1 VKRLPLFI
9 FSALFFCVSIPAAAH
24 AAQLSYVSD
33 LITDSRPAY
42 PANHTL
48 SFEVMTAVPPAGSMI
63 VRFEGGAFSMDPSF
77 GSADASLATSTARF
91 GGYVERP
98 LGASPS
104 PATDG
109 FSAAYP
115 EGPLTVTLSS
125 GNGIPAGS
133 FVELMLGT
141 NASGGVYQITNPT
154 STGSYHV
161 YIDTYDAAGT
171 HLDYGAAMVAIV
183 EGVGVTPDTDKITP
197 AILSNGLPSST
208 IPSNVAGVLLS
219 FNTDEYA
226 TCRYATTSGVSYD
239 AMTNMFVNDLSA
251 TFHTAVVMGITN
263 GVTYRYYVRC
273 VDFAGNKNP
282 VDYVISFTASNP
294 TGSGAGSIP
303 VGSSGSSGSS
313 GGGGGGGGG
322 GGAPYPAVSAT
333 ASVSIQ
339 GTGFANSEVAVMEDG
354 TRISQAAMTGY
365 DGTFSVAITSLQ
377 QGAHSFTLFID
388 DTKGNQVTAY
398 TTTMTAIAGAEISD
412 TGIVLP
418 PEIILAKDVVSPGDT
433 VLLSGVSE
441 PSSTVDLVVVSQASL
456 QGPVKETVAADQNG
470 NWTYALDTTSF
481 AVDTYD
487 VTAQSSIGSAV
498 SSFSDIAYL
507 GVGRAPVPEA
517 ANSDLNHDGK
527 VNLVDFSIFLTHWG
541 QAWAPGDFNHDG
553 TVDLPDFSIML
564 YHWTG

>member
-1 VKRLPLFI
+1 MKRLPLFI

-63 VRFEGGAFSMDPSF
+63 VRFEGGAFGMDPSF
-77 GSADASLATSTARF
+77 GSADASLATSTTRF
-91 GGYVERP
+91 GGYVERT
-98 LGASPS
+98 LGASPDQTS
-104 PATDG
+104 DG

-141 NASGGVYQITNPT
+141 NAPGGVYQITNPT

-273 VDFAGNKNP
+273 VDFAGNRPRILQKWQ
-282 VDYVISFTASNP
+282 IRSFLRRAHRPHRQPKLTMGALGQKSP
-294 TGSGAGSIP
+294 RQLQSLSGAAIERQP
-303 VGSSGSSGSS
+303 AQRF
-313 GGGGGGGGG
+313 GGGKVGRPAQLPGGV
-322 GGAPYPAVSAT
+322 AQQPA
-333 ASVSIQ
+333 
-339 GTGFANSEVAVMEDG
+339 
-354 TRISQAAMTGY
+354 
-365 DGTFSVAITSLQ
+365 
-377 QGAHSFTLFID
+377 
-388 DTKGNQVTAY
+388 
-398 TTTMTAIAGAEISD
+398 
-412 TGIVLP
+412 
-418 PEIILAKDVVSPGDT
+418 
-433 VLLSGVSE
+433 
-441 PSSTVDLVVVSQASL
+441 L
-456 QGPVKETVAADQNG
+456 QGRSQ
-470 NWTYALDTTSF
+470 
-481 AVDTYD
+481 
-487 VTAQSSIGSAV
+487 
-498 SSFSDIAYL
+498 
-507 GVGRAPVPEA
+507 R
-517 ANSDLNHDGK
+517 
-527 VNLVDFSIFLTHWG
+527 G
-541 QAWAPGDFNHDG
+541 QPARIH
-553 TVDLPDFSIML
+553 
-564 YHWTG
+564 